1 MRGGFSPP
9 ASRCQLSR
17 PPAKTGKHAALRKD
31 CRTQPKPGEVDQETV
46 LSPLSR
52 SIGVLPPARFRVLP
66 QTGGSRYPLSRDTVE
81 TPSLRALHQESRTQ
95 PACPRHGLS
104 SSGTTSHAPDT
115 AAPGNRA
122 ATPGARQPIP
132 RRASVPEPL
141 SPAFRE
147 SATVALS
154 PKGNQRRA
162 LPWTS
167 LDSSSPPHATSPPP
181 LASPAL
187 ALPTT
192 YLDWRQHISTMTTQD
207 IVHEYGHD
215 HRRHVSV
222 LACTPPAGDA

>member
-132 RRASVPEPL
+132 AGRQCRSPFHPPLGKAQQLHFPQRGTKGGPCRGHHSTAAHRRTR
-141 SPAFRE
+141 PAHHRWHHRH
-147 SATVALS
+147 S
-154 PKGNQRRA
+154 RY
-162 LPWTS
+162 
-167 LDSSSPPHATSPPP
+167 PPP
-181 LASPAL
+181 
-187 ALPTT
+187 TWT
-192 YLDWRQHISTMTTQD
+192 GGST
-207 IVHEYGHD
+207 
-215 HRRHVSV
+215 S
-222 LACTPPAGDA
+222 AP